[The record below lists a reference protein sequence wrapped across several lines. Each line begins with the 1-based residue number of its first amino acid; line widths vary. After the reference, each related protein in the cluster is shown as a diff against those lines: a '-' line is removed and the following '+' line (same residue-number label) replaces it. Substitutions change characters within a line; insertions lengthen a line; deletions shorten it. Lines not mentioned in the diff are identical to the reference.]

1 MDERNMLEYLLGQ
14 YKERM
19 SMLSDAMSRG
29 MCTSFEEYK
38 FTCGQLRGLEAAGA
52 VIKDLQERME
62 TMDE

>member
-1 MDERNMLEYLLGQ
+1 MDDHNMLEYLLGQ